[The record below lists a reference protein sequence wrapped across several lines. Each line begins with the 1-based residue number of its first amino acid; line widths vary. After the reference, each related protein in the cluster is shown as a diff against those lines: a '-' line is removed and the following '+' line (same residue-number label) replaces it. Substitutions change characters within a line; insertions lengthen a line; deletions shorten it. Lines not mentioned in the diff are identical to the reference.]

1 MSSERPDLHRFAF
14 WTILTFAAV
23 VRLKGLSSGLPLHTL
38 YGESD
43 TFLVLERM
51 LYTGNLNPHPFIY
64 PGLSYYI
71 HLPFLYLFY
80 WIGVWAGY
88 FNDIASIPQASL
100 IFVGRFVCAML
111 GTATVVLVHK
121 LGLNFGKVTAL
132 TAMAILAAIPQHIE
146 FSHMLRPEVPAVFF
160 VVAAHLAAF
169 SLIQKPTA
177 AKVLLMGVLAGAAFS
192 IKFNIGLPLIFTVGF
207 ALWFNKKALP
217 LSAFLL
223 APLGFL
229 AIFIATNPF
238 LIADP
243 STLFH
248 WLRKMD
254 AFYSPA
260 EDYYGKNVVYFYIE
274 YLTRYNYQLPLIILS
289 VAGFVFTLSR
299 YKSKGLLLSI
309 YPMVLFLW
317 LCSYDVRRV
326 HELLPLHPF
335 IGIWSGILF
344 EFLWKAARQIP
355 RSQVVTVGYLV
366 VISFSLFFPY
376 QRALTQ
382 VHLYS
387 RVDNRSKAE
396 LWMVNHLPQG
406 SKIALLQFHQIELDP
421 GYFEV
426 ESFTPRDYV
435 GKKDFRWFV
444 KENFDYVVVSSGQY
458 MRYYTEGPDAKKFKD
473 YFETFFAQAPTE
485 GTLMLDL
492 VTHPTLIPDYRIKV
506 YSTKRAH
513 VRPGFIQAVIK
524 EDQNDQ
530 YELNKS
536 GSALSLPPGYY
547 SLKLPEERDPNNYI
561 SVRNL
566 KLNETIL
573 QKSSMSA
580 LSASEKGSEFF
591 PFAILPVRLNARF
604 SLFSHTQ
611 PDITPNQHVQFNWK
625 GIPDGIQVSE
635 IRPPLEI
642 LSVRLDANTSVPESS
657 SSLELYDKSGSS
669 LRRKPVRAEQFQPF
683 LLFDKDSPLIV
694 ECELIN
700 RSRRKVT
707 GHVEAFLSDVG
718 ESQPWKSYQIGS
730 DMQEFVVEAGHE
742 IPIEIPLNTNA
753 LAGDY
758 ELSFWIFTRQ
768 DIPFTPQNGGWFN
781 KQIRIRDP
789 RLGVHPIYRIP
800 IP

>member
-1 MSSERPDLHRFAF
+1 MSSERPDLHRFLF
-14 WTILTFAAV
+14 WTILIFAAV

-71 HLPFLYLFY
+71 HLPFLYMFY
-80 WIGVWAGY
+80 WIGIWAGY

-121 LGLNFGKVTAL
+121 LGLNFGKVAAL
-132 TAMAILAAIPQHIE
+132 TAMAILAALPQHIE

-160 VVAAHLAAF
+160 VVAAHLAVF

-177 AKVLLMGVLAGAAFS
+177 RKAFLIGVLAGAAFS
-192 IKFNIGLPLIFTVGF
+192 IKYNIGLPVIFTAGI
-207 ALWFNKKALP
+207 ALWLNRKTVVW
-217 LSAFLL
+217 SAFLL

-229 AIFIATNPF
+229 TIFVATNPF
-238 LIADP
+238 LIAAP

-274 YLTRYNYQLPLIILS
+274 YLTRYNYQLALIISS
-289 VAGFVFTLSR
+289 VAGFVLTLSR
-299 YKSKGLLLSI
+299 FKPKGLLLSI
-309 YPMVLFLW
+309 YPIFLFLW

-335 IGIWSGILF
+335 IGIWSGVLF
-344 EFLWKAARQIP
+344 EFLWRAARQIP
-355 RSQVVTVGYLV
+355 RSQVVTAGYLV
-366 VISFSLFFPY
+366 VIFFTLFFPF

-387 RVDNRSKAE
+387 KVDNRSKAE

-435 GKKDFRWFV
+435 GQKDFRWFV

-458 MRYYTEGPDAKKFKD
+458 MRYYTEGPNAKKFKD
-473 YFETFFAQAPTE
+473 YFETFFAQAPAE
-485 GTLMLDL
+485 GTLLLDL

-506 YSTKRAH
+506 YSTDRAH

-530 YELNKS
+530 YELRKS
-536 GSALSLPPGYY
+536 GAISLPPGYY
-547 SLKLPEERDPNNYI
+547 SLKLPEKRDPNFYI
-561 SVRNL
+561 KVRNL

-580 LSASEKGSEFF
+580 LSASEKSSEFF
-591 PFAILPVRLNARF
+591 PFAILPVRLNTSF

-611 PDITPNQHVQFNWK
+611 PDITPNQHVQFDWK

-642 LSVRLDANTSVPESS
+642 LSVRLDRKTS
-657 SSLELYDKSGSS
+657 
-669 LRRKPVRAEQFQPF
+669 RAEQFQPF
-683 LLFDKDSPLIV
+683 LLFEKESPLIV
-694 ECELIN
+694 KCELIN

-742 IPIEIPLNTNA
+742 IPIEIPLTTNE

-789 RLGVHPIYRIP
+789 RLGIHPIYRIP